1 MKYVAIDFETANNDP
16 TSACSV
22 GLAKMEDGEL
32 IDSFYSLI
40 LPPSRYFSP
49 MNISIHGI
57 YPEDVAEAPEFDLI
71 WPEILLFIGDSLLIA
86 HNAPFDMGILR
97 AMLTHYE
104 LPIPP
109 LRYTCTVKISRSIWP
124 QFPNH
129 KLTDLSRRFGF
140 DYRAHYA
147 LDDAVNCARLFHA
160 ACPCKSEHETVQFFL
175 DRGIRFQRLTGGY
188 APIEVPETQGDLLL

>member
-1 MKYVAIDFETANNDP
+1 MRYVAIDFETANNDP

-22 GLAKMEDGEL
+22 GLAKMEDGKI

-57 YPEDVAEAPEFDLI
+57 CPEDVAQAPEFDRI
-71 WPEILLFIGDSLLIA
+71 WPQMLLFIGENLLIA

-97 AMLTHYE
+97 AMLTHYQ
-104 LPIPP
+104 LPIP
-109 LRYTCTVKISRSIWP
+109 
-124 QFPNH
+124 PNH

-140 DYRAHYA
+140 DYQAHYA

-160 ACPCKSEHETVQFFL
+160 ACPCKTEQETTQFFL

-188 APIEVPETQGDLLL
+188 APLEVPETQGDMLL